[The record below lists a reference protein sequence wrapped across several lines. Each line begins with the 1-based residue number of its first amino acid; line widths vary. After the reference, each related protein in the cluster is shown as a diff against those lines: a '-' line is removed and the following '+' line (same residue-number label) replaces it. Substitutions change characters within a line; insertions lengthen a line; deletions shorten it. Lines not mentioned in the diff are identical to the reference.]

1 MTTANSRIDGIDAS
15 WPARLHSLWLAAQDV
30 ENVEE
35 MARHVYAAML
45 AEDDVLAVTGSRWEG
60 DRLRYLRV
68 ATTARSTTTTTT
80 GAGTAAGRP
89 VPPPEP
95 GRAAARPLVHHHDL
109 DAGTEGFAPEGR
121 ALAEAGAHFALES
134 RFRLGENDWASYS
147 VGLAERPRDAAV
159 LTAMTARLVQLSEV
173 LVASNRRIVEAR
185 EHERRL
191 IEDAFLAEA
200 SLQMD
205 ASLDVQETL
214 SRVARLAVPAVAE
227 GCAVH
232 LFADLGGLAPVASAH
247 VAADVQPWLADLARD
262 DPWFADLVDR
272 AVRSGECVVLSG
284 EELDGAPFGPHTDG
298 PGQPVNAVSVS
309 PLRARGKALG
319 TLTFI
324 YHRGE
329 DAVAGTRLLDNLARR
344 AALAIDTTTAYE
356 QRRRHVEQLQRHLL
370 PNALPVW
377 PSADL
382 YAAYEVADDSLE
394 VGGDFYDAVV
404 DRDGRLAV
412 VIGDVCGRGAEAAA
426 LTGLA
431 RHTLRTLLE
440 DGVLPELALQ
450 RLNTILLDQGTTR
463 FVTALVAVL
472 TPDGGGACLA
482 RVAAAGHPSPL
493 VRRKDGLVEE
503 VRVTGLFLGVLPD
516 TDLQPTSLRLE
527 AGDSLVMFT
536 DGLTEARS
544 ASGVFFED
552 HLPEAVRDC
561 VVEEPETAAGLVAR
575 MSAFRATGSDDTA
588 VLVAHVKGTAG

>member
-1 MTTANSRIDGIDAS
+1 MTTASSRADEADLS
-15 WPARLHSLWLAAQDV
+15 WPARLHRLWLSAQDV

-35 MARHVYAAML
+35 MAQHVYAAML
-45 AEDDVLAVTGSRWEG
+45 AEDEVVAVTGSRWEG

-68 ATTARSTTTTTT
+68 ATGTHSTTTTTT

-89 VPPPEP
+89 VPAPEP
-95 GRAAARPLVHHHDL
+95 GRAIGTPQVHFHEL
-109 DAGTEGFAPEGR
+109 DAGTDGFAPEGR
-121 ALAEAGAHFALES
+121 ALADAGARYALES
-134 RFRLGENDWASYS
+134 RFRLGEADWASFS
-147 VGLAERPRDAAV
+147 VGLPGPPSDPTA
-159 LTAMTARLVQLSEV
+159 LTRQLIQLSEV

-185 EHERRL
+185 EYERRL

-247 VAADVQPWLADLARD
+247 VAADAQPWLADLARD

-284 EELDGAPFGPHTDG
+284 EELEGAPFGPHADG

-329 DAVAGTRLLDNLARR
+329 DAIAGTRLLDNLARR

-377 PSADL
+377 PAADL

-404 DRDGRLAV
+404 DREGRLAV

-440 DGVLPELALQ
+440 DGVLPEVALQ
-450 RLNTILLDQGTTR
+450 RLNTMLLDQGTTR

-472 TPDGGGACLA
+472 APDGGGGCQTRL
-482 RVAAAGHPSPL
+482 AAAGHPSPL
-493 VRRKDGLVEE
+493 VRRRDGAVEE
-503 VRVTGLFLGVLPD
+503 VGVAGLFLGVLPD
-516 TDLQPTSLRLE
+516 TDLQPTSLRLGP
-527 AGDSLVMFT
+527 GDSLVMFT

-544 ASGVFFED
+544 ASGVFFEE
-552 HLPEAVRDC
+552 HLPEVVRDC
-561 VVEEPETAAGLVAR
+561 VVQEPETAAGLVAR

-588 VLVAHVKGTAG
+588 VLIAHVKGATG